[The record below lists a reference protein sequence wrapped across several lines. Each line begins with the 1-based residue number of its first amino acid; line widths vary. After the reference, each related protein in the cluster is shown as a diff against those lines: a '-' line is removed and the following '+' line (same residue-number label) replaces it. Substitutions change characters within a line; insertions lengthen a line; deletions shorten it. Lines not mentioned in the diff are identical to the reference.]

1 MFDEIDLK
9 ILDILLINSKI
20 PLKEIGEHVHLT
32 PQGVSNRII
41 RLQDLGI
48 ITQYTVCINNS
59 MLGKNITA
67 FITIS

>member
-32 PQGVSNRII
+32 PQN
-41 RLQDLGI
+41 
-48 ITQYTVCINNS
+48 YTTSGFRYNNTVYC
-59 MLGKNITA
+59 MH
-67 FITIS
+67 